1 MDSGSLPAASSP
13 KATDDAEVLSRRT
26 FPGQGE
32 VQEAVRVAPEGD
44 TSAVG
49 HMGEQIPLETG
60 DGGHIQFGPQP
71 NTISEAHTAPESGKQ
86 PPSKEG
92 GAPIPPVTSVHPKA
106 PNTLLEALQSASIVE
121 EHRILMGTVVE
132 RVQSAKNGLTED
144 YTSLLIGFEV

>member
-44 TSAVG
+44 TSVAG

-60 DGGHIQFGPQP
+60 DVGHIQSGP
-71 NTISEAHTAPESGKQ
+71 S
-86 PPSKEG
+86 
-92 GAPIPPVTSVHPKA
+92 
-106 PNTLLEALQSASIVE
+106 
-121 EHRILMGTVVE
+121 RILFP
-132 RVQSAKNGLTED
+132 RPIRLRNQASN
-144 YTSLLIGFEV
+144 LLRKKEVHLFCQ